1 MLGGSDL
8 EGPHLSFFS
17 LVESFMG
24 TVLSWEHEEEEI
36 LNTGAM
42 NTLSLLSP

>member
-1 MLGGSDL
+1 MLGASDL

-17 LVESFMG
+17 LVESFTG
-24 TVLSWEHEEEEI
+24 TALSWEYEEEEI

-42 NTLSLLSP
+42 NTLSSLSP